1 MKITISGESG
11 SGKTTVGEMLAKNLN
26 YNFYSGGY
34 FFRKKAEEYKMDI
47 IEFSTYA
54 ERHREI
60 DLEEDK
66 LITDFIK
73 NHDNIVIESRLCGY
87 LSHKESIDSYRIFLY
102 AEEDTR
108 INRLLGR
115 DDGASKENIIK
126 RERSELRR
134 YMTFYGI
141 DYRNYQYYNLIIKT
155 DNLSIENVLSS
166 IMFSIKKKS

>member
-11 SGKTTVGEMLAKNLN
+11 SGKTTIGQMLAKNLN

-34 FFRKKAEEYKMDI
+34 FFRKKAEEYNMDI

-54 ERHREI
+54 EKHREI
-60 DLEEDK
+60 DLEEDRM
-66 LITDFIK
+66 IIDFIK

-87 LSHKESIDSYRIFLY
+87 LSHRENIDSYKIFLY

-108 INRLLGR
+108 IKRLLDR
-115 DDGASKENIIK
+115 DKDTSRENIIK
-126 RERSELRR
+126 RERSEIRR

-141 DYRNYQYYNLIIKT
+141 DYRNYLYYDLIIKT
-155 DNLSIENVLSS
+155 DILSTKNILSS
-166 IMFSIKKKS
+166 IISSLKKKS